1 MIKQMTGIE
10 QTLFEVLQDGRL
22 HKRADL
28 LRVMDEDGLADRK
41 LLSVRFCLMRKKLRP
56 LGVDIVCC
64 LHHRTIHYRLVREFL
79 PTITDE

>member
-1 MIKQMTGIE
+1 MTKLTPTE
-10 QTLFEVLQDGRL
+10 QKLFECLEDGRM
-22 HKRADL
+22 HKRDEL
-28 LRVMDEDGLADRK
+28 LLVLDADGLADRK